1 MTDSSKVALLGL
13 DRAEL
18 TSLVESLGE
27 PAYRGQ
33 QLRDAIYRQRVEAV
47 EEISTLS
54 QSLRGKLTE
63 KGVSVGLPRIAQRF
77 VSQDGTVRYLVA
89 LADGQ
94 SVETVW
100 MPEGDGGEAGDGS
113 EAGELAE
120 RFAESDSSGTSGAR
134 APIEKQEPIEAL
146 KRCATQK
153 LTDQTPDRKQE
164 QEPGWRQEQKPERG
178 REEKQKSG
186 CGQEQIRDRGQQDS
200 DRGQQHDSDQRQG
213 QRYGSDQRQSQR
225 RVQGQNQGRSTI
237 CISSQVGC
245 AVDCQFCLTALLGV
259 KRNLSSGEI
268 VGQVCAVLKD
278 QQVSPPEDRINLV
291 FMGMGE
297 PFLNYENFVK
307 AARLLVEEVGIA
319 ERRMTVSTAGI
330 VPRIHDFGAEK
341 IRPKLAISLNAS
353 NDALRTRLMPLNKK
367 WNLEMLMA
375 AAKEYPLRTREWIT
389 FEYVLLG
396 GVNDGPENAREVV
409 ELLRGMRC
417 KVNLIALNPGP
428 GIEFATPDRE
438 RVVEFQKILRESG
451 VPAYVR
457 RPRGRDIYA
466 ACGQLK
472 RTVEIATAPAQ

>member
-1 MTDSSKVALLGL
+1 MAEVSQISLLGL
-13 DRAEL
+13 DRGEL
-18 TSLVESLGE
+18 TSLVDSLGE
-27 PAYRGQ
+27 PAYRAKQVAEGV
-33 QLRDAIYRQRVEAV
+33 YRQRVEWV

-54 QSLRGKLTE
+54 RELRGKLAE
-63 KGVSVGLPRIAQRF
+63 KGISVGLPRIENRF
-77 VSQDGTVRYLVA
+77 VSQDGTVRYLIA
-89 LADGQ
+89 FADGQ

-120 RFAESDSSGTSGAR
+120 RFADNSPNTSGAE
-134 APIEKQEPIEAL
+134 AFSAMEPIAAL
-146 KRCATQK
+146 KRSATQK
-153 LTDQTPDRKQE
+153 
-164 QEPGWRQEQKPERG
+164 
-178 REEKQKSG
+178 
-186 CGQEQIRDRGQQDS
+186 
-200 DRGQQHDSDQRQG
+200 
-213 QRYGSDQRQSQR
+213 
-225 RVQGQNQGRSTI
+225 QGQNQGRSTI

-259 KRNLSSGEI
+259 KRNLTAGEI
-268 VGQVCAVLKD
+268 IGQVCAVLKD
-278 QQVSPPEDRINLV
+278 QRVSPPEDRINLV

-297 PFLNYENFVK
+297 PFLNYENFIK

-330 VPRIHDFGAEK
+330 VPRIHDFGGET

-375 AAKEYPLRTREWIT
+375 AARAYPLRTREWIT

-396 GVNDGPENAREVV
+396 GVNDAPENAKELA

-417 KVNLIALNPGP
+417 KLNLIALNPGP
-428 GIEFATPDRE
+428 GIEFTTPDAE
-438 RVVEFQKILRESG
+438 RVAAFQKVLRDAG
-451 VPAYVR
+451 IPAFVR

-472 RTVEIATAPAQ
+472 RTVEIATAPAL